1 MTHRMRRRLTAELL
15 MLGVLAGVMLGYTI
29 PEVLAKRGDA
39 YDFVDPLVDIRKQL
53 LDHYIESPDDAA
65 LKRGA
70 IEGMLET
77 LNDPYTSYFPP
88 EQLANFE
95 KQTRGTFSGI
105 GAEIS
110 KEGEFITIVSP
121 LEDSPAF
128 KAGLTAGDIILEVD
142 GESIAGVST
151 QEAVDRITG
160 PQGTPVKLKVRK
172 PDGAEKVVTIK
183 RDRIRIETIKGV
195 HRDDQGHWDYMLDPP
210 GGVGY
215 IRMTQ
220 FSGPT
225 HEALADALEELQDS
239 GMKGL
244 VLDLRYN
251 PGGLL
256 DSAVRIADMF
266 LDDGTIVSTR
276 GRDGAEQKVWEA
288 KKNGTLDRFPMVV
301 LINEGSASASEI
313 LAGALKYNDRAI
325 VLGTR
330 SVGKG
335 SVQQIVHLP
344 GGDGGLKLTTS
355 LYYMPNGQNI
365 HRKPNAERWGVDPSD
380 GYYVAL
386 SPSEQEK
393 MLEAR
398 RENGFARSPA
408 AEGKA
413 VEPSWVEQTMADPQL
428 AAALEAMQA
437 RLASGQWKKVGPGDA
452 VLMTHLSEQRALEER
467 KRRYMERLEEINQEL
482 ARVQKVIAGAS
493 EQAQPDEQPE
503 REHVAPEDAVPAE
516 RLPEAGAGDADEP
529 APTPEAEGEAVPEAE
544 PEAAPVAP

>member
-15 MLGVLAGVMLGYTI
+15 LLSVLAGVTLGYTI

-39 YDFVDPLVDIRKQL
+39 YSFVDPLVDIRKEL
-53 LDHYIESPDDAA
+53 VDHYIEAPDDTA

-77 LNDPYTSYFPP
+77 LEDPYTAYFPP

-105 GAEIS
+105 GAEIAR
-110 KEGEFITIVSP
+110 EGRFITIVSP

-128 KAGLTAGDIILEVD
+128 KAGLTAGDLIVEVN
-142 GESIAGVST
+142 GESIAGVSV

-160 PQGTPVKLKVRK
+160 PRGSDVNLTVRK
-172 PDGAEKVVTIK
+172 PDGAEKKVTIT
-183 RDRIRIETIKGV
+183 RDKIEIETVKGL
-195 HRDDQGHWDYMLDPP
+195 HRDERGHWNYKLDPAN
-210 GGVGY
+210 GVGY

-225 HEALADALEELQDS
+225 HESLRRAIDELRDA
-239 GMKGL
+239 GL
-244 VLDLRYN
+244 RGLILDLRFN

-256 DSAVRIADMF
+256 DSAVRIADLF

-276 GRDGAEQKVWEA
+276 GRDGAEQQVWKAHEP
-288 KKNGTLDRFPMVV
+288 GTLEAFPMIV

-313 LAGALKYNDRAI
+313 LAGALKYNDRAV

-335 SVQQIVHLP
+335 SVQQIVHLA

-365 HRKPNAERWGVDPSD
+365 HRRPGEKQWGVDPSD
-380 GYYVAL
+380 GFYIAL
-386 SPSEQEK
+386 TPDEQEK

-398 RENGFARSPA
+398 RENGVESPLTP
-408 AEGKA
+408 EGKA
-413 VEPSWVEQTMADPQL
+413 VRPATVEKELADPQL

-437 RLASGQWKKVGPGDA
+437 KLGAGNWKPVGPSNA
-452 VLMTHLSEQRALEER
+452 TIQSHLSEQRALEER
-467 KRRYMERLEEINQEL
+467 KRRYLERLADLDKEL
-482 ARVQKVIAGAS
+482 ARVKKVIAAA
-493 EQAQPDEQPE
+493 ERPEDAQGEPLD
-503 REHVAPEDAVPAE
+503 HVAPEPAVPAD
-516 RLPEAGAGDADEP
+516 RLPDDAAGDGGEAA
-529 APTPEAEGEAVPEAE
+529 APEDRTAPEAQPEAQ
-544 PEAAPVAP
+544 PAAP

>member
-1 MTHRMRRRLTAELL
+1 MTQRMRRRLTAEIVL
-15 MLGVLAGVMLGYTI
+15 LGVLAGVMLGYTI
-29 PEVLAKRGDA
+29 PEVLAKHGDA
-39 YDFVDPLVDIRKQL
+39 YSFVDPLVDIRKQL
-53 LDHYIESPDDAA
+53 LEHYIETPDDTA

-77 LNDPYTSYFPP
+77 LDDPYTSYFPP

-110 KEGEFITIVSP
+110 KEGKFITIVSP

-128 KAGLTAGDIILEVD
+128 KAGLAAGDIILEVD

-160 PQGTPVKLKVRK
+160 PQGSKVSLTVRK
-172 PDGAEKVVTIK
+172 PDGQEKELTIV
-183 RDRIRIETIKGV
+183 RDSIRIETVKGV
-195 HRDDQGHWDYMLDPP
+195 RRDDEGLWRYELDPAN
-210 GGVGY
+210 GIGY
-215 IRMTQ
+215 VRMTQ

-225 HEALADALEELQDS
+225 HQSLQTALDKLDKAGL
-239 GMKGL
+239 KGL
-244 VLDLRYN
+244 ILDLRYN

-276 GRDGAEQKVWEA
+276 GRGGAEQQAWKANGAEA
-288 KKNGTLDRFPMVV
+288 RTDFPMIV

-365 HRKPNAERWGVDPSD
+365 HRKPGAERWGVDPSD
-380 GYYVAL
+380 GFYVAL
-386 SPSEQEK
+386 SPDEQEK

-398 RENGFARSPA
+398 RDKGFEGLPANG
-408 AEGKA
+408 EA
-413 VEPSWVEQTMADPQL
+413 VEPDWFVENLADKQL
-428 AAALEAMQA
+428 AAALRAIQG
-437 RLASGQWKKVGPGDA
+437 RLADGEWKPVGPGDA
-452 VLMTHLSEQRALEER
+452 TLQTHLDEKRALEQR
-467 KRRYMERLEEINQEL
+467 KQRYMERLSEINEEL
-482 ARVQKVIAGAS
+482 ARVQKVIAAAG
-493 EQAQPDEQPE
+493 EQADAPDPPD
-503 REHVAPEDAVPAE
+503 REHVAPDPAVPAE
-516 RLPEAGAGDADEP
+516 KLPEDAE
-529 APTPEAEGEAVPEAE
+529 
-544 PEAAPVAP
+544 PVAP

>member
-1 MTHRMRRRLTAELL
+1 MTRRMRRRLTAELL
-15 MLGVLAGVMLGYTI
+15 LLGVLAGVMLGYTI
-29 PEVLAKRGDA
+29 PEVLAKRGGA
-39 YDFVDPLVDIRKQL
+39 YSFVDPLVDIRKEL
-53 LDHYIESPDDAA
+53 LDHYIETPDDTA

-77 LNDPYTSYFPP
+77 LNDPYTAYFPP

-110 KEGEFITIVSP
+110 KEGRFITIVSP

-128 KAGLTAGDIILEVD
+128 KAGLTAGDIILEVE

-160 PQGTPVKLKVRK
+160 PQGTPVKLKIRK
-172 PDGAEKVVTIK
+172 PDGEEKVVSIV
-183 RDRIRIETIKGV
+183 RDRIRIDTVKGL
-195 HRDDQGHWDYMLDPP
+195 HRDNKGHWNYMLDPDQ
-210 GGVGY
+210 GVGY

-220 FSGPT
+220 FSAPT
-225 HEALADALEELQDS
+225 HEALADAIEELQEA
-239 GMKGL
+239 GL
-244 VLDLRYN
+244 EALILDLRYN

-266 LDDGTIVSTR
+266 LDGGTIVSTR
-276 GRDGAEQKVWEA
+276 GRGGAEQKVWDA
-288 KKNGTLDRFPMVV
+288 GKKGTLEAFPMVV

-365 HRKPNAERWGVDPSD
+365 HRKPGAERWGVDPTN

-386 SPSEQEK
+386 SPTEQED

-398 RENGFARSPA
+398 RENGVAESVTNGEAVSP
-408 AEGKA
+408 E
-413 VEPSWVEQTMADPQL
+413 WIEQKMADPQL
-428 AAALEAMQA
+428 AAALTTVRAK
-437 RLASGQWKKVGPGDA
+437 LSSGRWKPVGPGEA
-452 VLMTHLSEQRALEER
+452 TLMTHLSERRALEER
-467 KRRYMERLEEINQEL
+467 KRRYMERLGEINEEL
-482 ARVQKVIAGAS
+482 ARVQKVIAAADEQGDP
-493 EQAQPDEQPE
+493 EQAEP

-516 RLPEAGAGDADEP
+516 RLPAEAGGETDDRS
-529 APTPEAEGEAVPEAE
+529 EAETETEAE
-544 PEAAPVAP
+544 PAAP